1 MTVPLGKSSTTY
13 KGWAFA
19 SIYWQFRKCQQF
31 EANAHNILKI
41 EHLPQ
46 TTNIFWSVSRLRQML
61 TLIIMGEHLPK
72 GTVIFKNWSK
82 LWQNKLV
89 SSCRQMLAHNN
100 RGKHLPSTT
109 DILLKKLVFWEVF
122 GDFGNFRPVNL
133 PKTGNILKE
142 LLLVLGKC
150 FPYNKHLSIC
160 IKLVSFSEICPS
172 VNSKNVTGF
181 RQKLFVRIWLS
192 TEVIYQGFGPYTE
205 TSHIIIS
212 SLEIWDRRWKN
223 WILSNFVRAKKH
235 TKSDF
240 FGPQMGNYE

>member
-1 MTVPLGKSSTTY
+1 
-13 KGWAFA
+13 
-19 SIYWQFRKCQQF
+19 
-31 EANAHNILKI
+31 
-41 EHLPQ
+41 
-46 TTNIFWSVSRLRQML
+46 ML
-61 TLIIMGEHLPK
+61 ALIIMGEHLPK

-100 RGKHLPSTT
+100 RGEHLPQTT
-109 DILLKKLVFWEVF
+109 DILFKKLVFWEVF

-181 RQKLFVRIWLS
+181 RQKLFEGSFLQLILNCKFDLIGPICFEKSVKKVLRRGVRVRKGNQFNANAQMLIIWKA
-192 TEVIYQGFGPYTE
+192 F
-205 TSHIIIS
+205 
-212 SLEIWDRRWKN
+212 
-223 WILSNFVRAKKH
+223 A
-235 TKSDF
+235 
-240 FGPQMGNYE
+240 